1 MAVDTQQPIEV
12 QNVRDEERLFG
23 GDIVWWLL
31 LLVVSV
37 PIVLYGL
44 SQAPQVLGFFVLS
57 IGGILAGI
65 AFAQIMLRLPYLT
78 KRLLLSFLIVVVAS
92 AIIGGIALAYSSSLP
107 VGQAPPDTM
116 YKPAIS
122 GG

>member
-1 MAVDTQQPIEV
+1 MAVDTQPIEV
-12 QNVRDEERLFG
+12 ENVRDEERLFG

-31 LLVVSV
+31 LLVVSI
-37 PIVLYGL
+37 PIILYGL
-44 SQAPQVLGFFVLS
+44 SQAPQVLGFLILS

-78 KRLLLSFLIVVVAS
+78 HRLLLSFLIVFLVAVVIA
-92 AIIGGIALAYSSSLP
+92 GVALAYSGTLP
-107 VGQAPPDTM
+107 VDQAPPDTL

>member
-1 MAVDTQQPIEV
+1 MAVDTQPIEV
-12 QNVRDEERLFG
+12 EHVEDEERLFG

-31 LLVVSV
+31 LLLVSV
-37 PIVLYGL
+37 PIMLYGL
-44 SQAPQVLGFFVLS
+44 AQAPQVLGFFVLS

-78 KRLLLSFLIVVVAS
+78 HRFLLSLLIVFVVAVV
-92 AIIGGIALAYSSSLP
+92 ICGIALAYSSTLP
-107 VGQAPPDTM
+107 VQQAPPDTM